1 MAEQGAY
8 IRDVHSLEE
17 LNNMIEYSG
26 EAMANIEENV
36 SSYINGVK
44 DVLDKQLEFIRE
56 QLDKA
61 LEKLHE
67 AEEDLCD
74 CEASQTEDEDG
85 NITPSCNME
94 RWAVQA
100 ARREVDEWQKKYDKG
115 KSIVEECQREIDDY
129 NYSGGILEPPGG
141 HCLIQNMRNNQTPNA
156 SQQLRDCIDKLKD
169 ILTTDVGGDPD
180 FFETDSCITN
190 PDDRPLSKDERFDMF
205 RYNIQGIKN
214 EQAMGEVKDANR
226 AMRCPNCG
234 RPLPLCTCHN
244 LHGDVHI
251 YK

>member
-36 SSYINGVK
+36 SGYINGVK
-44 DVLDKQLEFIRE
+44 DVLDKQLQFIQE

-61 LEKLHE
+61 KERLRE
-67 AEEDLCD
+67 AEEELSD

-85 NITPSCNME
+85 HVTPSCNME

-100 ARREVDEWQKKYDKG
+100 AREEVAEWQEKYNEG
-115 KSIVEECQREIDDY
+115 KDIVSECQREIDDY
-129 NYSGGILEPPGG
+129 NFPGGILDPPGG
-141 HCLIQNMRNNQTPNA
+141 HYLIQNMRDNQTPKA
-156 SQQLRDCIDKLKD
+156 SQQLRDCIEKLQD
-169 ILTTDVGGDPD
+169 ILTTDVGGESNSDEAGFSPQ
-180 FFETDSCITN
+180 N
-190 PDDRPLSKDERFDMF
+190 PEDRPLSEDERFDKF
-205 RYNIQGIKN
+205 RNNIQGVKN
-214 EQAMGEVKDANR
+214 EQAMGEVRDANR

-234 RPLPLCTCHN
+234 RPIPLCTCHN